1 MLLCH
6 VCVSIVCCVLVDEFW
21 DYEEQVDL
29 EAFSASTFYD
39 ILLRHSVSVTARL
52 GQLRGEVRIHTHTH
66 THTHTHIYTVY
77 IYIYIYII
85 YLKKKNCSSLNAHS
99 VTLCRGHFM

>member
-52 GQLRGEVRIHTHTH
+52 GQLRGEVRIHTQTHTHSTTH
-66 THTHTHIYTVY
+66 THTHTHRHTDTHRD
-77 IYIYIYII
+77 
-85 YLKKKNCSSLNAHS
+85 AH
-99 VTLCRGHFM
+99 TRRTTPRPQHTNRTH